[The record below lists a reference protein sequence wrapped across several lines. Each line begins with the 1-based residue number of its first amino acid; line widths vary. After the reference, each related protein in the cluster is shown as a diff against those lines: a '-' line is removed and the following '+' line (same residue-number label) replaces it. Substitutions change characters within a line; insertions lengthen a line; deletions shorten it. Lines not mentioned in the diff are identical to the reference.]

1 MKAKRLLAFALC
13 VIISI
18 APVWISAE
26 ETPASA
32 ESDASP
38 KAEAILDD
46 GEAAKLLVEQS
57 ANLIIGNYKDEVSR
71 EELYEKTLMG
81 IMEKHPELIE
91 DAYKAMF
98 SDLDKHTQYF
108 TTEEYDYFMEDMSGE
123 VVGIGVMI
131 SSIDEGLLVTETTY
145 DSPAAEAG
153 IRKGDII
160 MSVDGTNIV
169 GMPFEKARSLV
180 LGEIGTK
187 VKIGVERMDEYLEF
201 DIKRALVKIEP
212 GSYEVIEGDI
222 GYIELQSFDDSAP
235 VLVNHALDLFV
246 DRGVKKIIF
255 DLRYNLGGSVES
267 FRQVCNSLIPKGP
280 IIHFVFKDEEDIS
293 TTYSECKDAKYSI
306 IVLTNEYTAS
316 AAEAFAGAVQ
326 DSGIGIVVGDNSY
339 GKGTMQ
345 NLINFRV
352 GGGVKLTVA
361 EYLTRNKRHINDI
374 GIKPD
379 VYAEDKVIRLKKSG
393 FADMDF
399 TTKPKLGDKGVT
411 VLAIN
416 QRLNAMGYDVGI
428 PKDEYTQKTHDAIY
442 HFQLTQGLFPYGVCD
457 ITTQNKIEEI
467 MQKLEFMS
475 NTSFDTALEIFRE
488 GTINKYKKTR

>member
-1 MKAKRLLAFALC
+1 MKAKKLLALVLC
-13 VIISI
+13 IVISI
-18 APVWISAE
+18 SPVWIMAE
-26 ETPASA
+26 ESVEETTQVQSA
-32 ESDASP
+32 DP
-38 KAEAILDD
+38 ILDN
-46 GEAAKLLVEQS
+46 GEAAKLLIEQS
-57 ANLIIGNYKDEVSR
+57 ANLIITNHKDDFTR
-71 EELYEKTLMG
+71 EELYQKTLMG

-91 DAYKAMF
+91 DAYEAMF
-98 SDLDKHTQYF
+98 SDLDKHTEYF

-131 SSIDEGLLVTETTY
+131 SAIDEGLLITETTY

-160 MSVDGTNIV
+160 VSVDGTNIV

-187 VKIGVERMDEYLEF
+187 VKIGVNREDEYLEF
-201 DIKRALVKIEP
+201 DIPRALVKIEP
-212 GSYEVIEGDI
+212 GSYEVVEGDI
-222 GYIELQSFDDSAP
+222 GYIELQSFDYSAP
-235 VLVNHALDLFV
+235 TLVNHALDHFA
-246 DRGVKKIIF
+246 DHGVKNIIF
-255 DLRYNLGGSVES
+255 DLRYNLGGSVEA
-267 FRQVCNSLIPKGP
+267 FRQVCNNFIPKGP
-280 IIHFVFKDEEDIS
+280 IIHFQYKGEENLD
-293 TTYSECKDAKYSI
+293 TTYSDCEDAKYSI

-326 DSGIGIVVGDNSY
+326 DSGIGIVVGDNTY

-345 NLINFRV
+345 TLVNFRV

-361 EYLTRNKRHINDI
+361 EYLTRDKRHINDI

-399 TTKPKLGDKGVT
+399 TTKPKLGDKSQC
-411 VLAIN
+411 VLGIN

-428 PKDEYTQKTHDAIY
+428 PKDEYTQKTHDAVY
-442 HFQLTQGLFPYGVCD
+442 HLQLTQGLYPYGVCD

-467 MQKLEFMS
+467 MQTLEFMS
-475 NTSFDTALEIFRE
+475 NTSFDTALEIFRS
-488 GTINKYKKTR
+488 GTINKYKEK